1 MLQQIL
7 GCVLNEAIGIAERGD
22 ASFRDVDTAMKLGA
36 GHPMGPFELLDYTG
50 LDLHMAIKEAEE
62 EGSTQS
68 LVANLVR
75 EGKFGRKT
83 GEGFY
88 KYGN

>member
-1 MLQQIL
+1 M
-7 GCVLNEAIGIAERGD
+7 NEAIGIAERGD

-62 EGSTQS
+62 KGSTQG
-68 LVANLVR
+68 LVANLVL

-88 KYGN
+88 KYSH